1 MLIDAIALLSA
12 KKNTKGYSAHIQ
24 IETSDGSE
32 ISGSIQLDHEWDY
45 QLGFL
50 RDLINTEEYMRFVDR
65 TFTSEDFRNGVLG
78 YLSN

>member
-45 QLGFL
+45 
-50 RDLINTEEYMRFVDR
+50 
-65 TFTSEDFRNGVLG
+65 
-78 YLSN
+78 

>member
-12 KKNTKGYSAHIQ
+12 QKTRLSAQ

-50 RDLINTEEYMRFVDR
+50 RDLINTEEDMRFVDR

>member
-45 QLGFL
+45 QLGCL
-50 RDLINTEEYMRFVDR
+50 RD
-65 TFTSEDFRNGVLG
+65 
-78 YLSN
+78 

>member
-12 KKNTKGYSAHIQ
+12 KKNNKGYSAQIL

-45 QLGFL
+45 ELGFL
-50 RDLINTEEYMRFVDR
+50 RDLINTEEDMRFVDS
-65 TFTSEDFRNGVLG
+65 TFTSEDFRNDVLAF
-78 YLSN
+78 LIN